1 MKCSFSRLLYP
12 KSMEEARSGSF
23 TIALFYPRE
32 NVVDAHGNKLSSIK
46 VVGYYLPTVEG
57 LKVDLTG
64 HWKKDAKYGLQF
76 EMESYEEVIA
86 PGRKGIISYLA
97 SGLIKGVGPKLAERI
112 YSAFGENTLQVLDSD
127 PDRLLSVPGISSKK
141 SEQIRDSY
149 LETRGA
155 RKLITLLAPLD
166 ISARRA
172 MLLQKLLGPN
182 AEFMLRS
189 TPYAVYEL
197 GLIDF
202 DVADQLGA
210 MNGIDRAA
218 PERVAA
224 GQLHTLELA
233 EQHGH
238 LCLHKEKFVRES
250 VKLLNMPELTRMRV
264 AQQAFDMLKAGRLV
278 LYQDYVYRPL
288 AAKAEQDVAV
298 RVRAMLTD
306 IRLPY
311 MGDLDEE
318 IDRQQAEMGISL
330 AEEQRHAVKTALT
343 SPISIITG
351 GPGTGKTLIQRV
363 VLNIFSAKF
372 PKANIVCCA
381 PTGRA
386 ARRMRQ
392 STGFPA
398 STVHKAL
405 GLTAG
410 DGNTLEELEFLEA
423 DLVLADE
430 ASMLDMVMTWYLFN
444 ALPPGCR
451 LVLVGDADQL
461 PSVGP
466 GAVLSELIACGR
478 IPVVK
483 LDKVFRQDEGSR
495 IAENAK
501 LIRHNIVLN
510 PEENL
515 GDDFQFWPSP
525 SFQQSAELLEKLYVE
540 EVNRFGV
547 DNVALLTPFRKKT
560 DTGVR
565 AMNERLRAII
575 NPPAPDK
582 QELMAGQ
589 RLYRVGDKVM
599 QIKNT
604 EDLSNGDVGYIRKI
618 TLADGNFSVE
628 VDFGENRIV
637 DYEDYEALNQLELA
651 YASTVHKSQGSEYT
665 SVLISVQ
672 SGHGRMLKRP
682 LIYTAITRAKR
693 RVQLVG
699 DWAALVSAI
708 QTADTE
714 RRNTLLALRVQAPA

>member
-1 MKCSFSRLLYP
+1 MRCSFSRLLYP
-12 KSMEEARSGSF
+12 KSLAEARSGSY

-32 NVVDAHGNKLSSIK
+32 KVVDAHGNELSSIK

-57 LKVDLTG
+57 LKVDMSG
-64 HWKKDAKYGLQF
+64 HWKKDAKYGLQY
-76 EMESYEEVIA
+76 EMESYEEIIA
-86 PGRKGIISYLA
+86 PGKKGIISYLS
-97 SGLIKGVGPKLAERI
+97 SGLIQGVGSKLAERI
-112 YSAFGENTLQVLDSD
+112 YSAFGEDTLRVLDNE
-127 PDRLLSVPGISSKK
+127 PDRLLDVPGISTKK
-141 SEQIRDSY
+141 CEKIRDSY

-172 MLLQKLLGPN
+172 VTLQKLLGPN
-182 AEFMLRS
+182 AEFLLRS
-189 TPYAVYEL
+189 TPYAVYER

-202 DVADQLGA
+202 EVADRLGA
-210 MNGIDRAA
+210 LNGIDRAA

-233 EQHGH
+233 EQYGH

-250 VKLLNMPELTRMRV
+250 VKLLDTPELTRMRV
-264 AQQAFDMLKAGRLV
+264 AQQAFDMLKSGRLT
-278 LYQDYVYRPL
+278 LYRDYVYRPL
-288 AAKAEQDVAV
+288 TAKAEQGVAD
-298 RVRAMLTD
+298 RIQAMLAD
-306 IRLPY
+306 DRLPY

-318 IDRQQAEMGISL
+318 IDRQQAEMGITL
-330 AEEQRHAVKTALT
+330 AEEQRHAVKTALA
-343 SPISIITG
+343 SPICIITG

-372 PKANIVCCA
+372 PDAHIICCA

-386 ARRMRQ
+386 ARRMKQ

-410 DGNTLEELEFLEA
+410 DSNVLEELEFLEA

-430 ASMLDMVMTWYLFN
+430 VSMLDMMMTWYLFN

-466 GAVLSELIACGR
+466 GAVLSELIACDR

-483 LDKVFRQDEGSR
+483 LDRVFRQDEGSL

-501 LIRHNIVLN
+501 LIRHNTVLDTK
-510 PEENL
+510 ENL
-515 GDDFQFWPSP
+515 GEDFRFWPSP
-525 SFQQSAELLEKLYVE
+525 NFPQSAELLEKLYVDE
-540 EVNRFGV
+540 INRYGV

-582 QELMAGQ
+582 PELLAGQ

-599 QIKNT
+599 QIKNA
-604 EDLSNGDVGYIRKI
+604 EDVSNGDVGYIRKI
-618 TLADGNFSVE
+618 TMADGDFCVE

-637 DYEDYEALNQLELA
+637 DYEDYERLNQLELA
-651 YASTVHKSQGSEYT
+651 YACTIHKSQGSEYT

-699 DWAALVSAI
+699 DWEALISAI

-714 RRNTLLALRVQAPA
+714 RRNTMLALRLQKAV

>member
-86 PGRKGIISYLA
+86 PGRKGIISYLS

-250 VKLLNMPELTRMRV
+250 VKRLNMPELTRMRV

-318 IDRQQAEMGISL
+318 IDRQQAEMGIS
-330 AEEQRHAVKTALT
+330 QCR
-343 SPISIITG
+343 
-351 GPGTGKTLIQRV
+351 
-363 VLNIFSAKF
+363 
-372 PKANIVCCA
+372 
-381 PTGRA
+381 GR
-386 ARRMRQ
+386 
-392 STGFPA
+392 P
-398 STVHKAL
+398 
-405 GLTAG
+405 
-410 DGNTLEELEFLEA
+410 
-423 DLVLADE
+423 
-430 ASMLDMVMTWYLFN
+430 
-444 ALPPGCR
+444 
-451 LVLVGDADQL
+451 
-461 PSVGP
+461 
-466 GAVLSELIACGR
+466 
-478 IPVVK
+478 
-483 LDKVFRQDEGSR
+483 
-495 IAENAK
+495 
-501 LIRHNIVLN
+501 
-510 PEENL
+510 
-515 GDDFQFWPSP
+515 
-525 SFQQSAELLEKLYVE
+525 
-540 EVNRFGV
+540 
-547 DNVALLTPFRKKT
+547 
-560 DTGVR
+560 
-565 AMNERLRAII
+565 
-575 NPPAPDK
+575 
-582 QELMAGQ
+582 
-589 RLYRVGDKVM
+589 
-599 QIKNT
+599 
-604 EDLSNGDVGYIRKI
+604 
-618 TLADGNFSVE
+618 
-628 VDFGENRIV
+628 
-637 DYEDYEALNQLELA
+637 
-651 YASTVHKSQGSEYT
+651 
-665 SVLISVQ
+665 
-672 SGHGRMLKRP
+672 
-682 LIYTAITRAKR
+682 
-693 RVQLVG
+693 
-699 DWAALVSAI
+699 
-708 QTADTE
+708 
-714 RRNTLLALRVQAPA
+714 

>member
-1 MKCSFSRLLYP
+1 M
-12 KSMEEARSGSF
+12 
-23 TIALFYPRE
+23 
-32 NVVDAHGNKLSSIK
+32 
-46 VVGYYLPTVEG
+46 
-57 LKVDLTG
+57 
-64 HWKKDAKYGLQF
+64 
-76 EMESYEEVIA
+76 
-86 PGRKGIISYLA
+86 PG
-97 SGLIKGVGPKLAERI
+97 
-112 YSAFGENTLQVLDSD
+112 
-127 PDRLLSVPGISSKK
+127 
-141 SEQIRDSY
+141 
-149 LETRGA
+149 
-155 RKLITLLAPLD
+155 
-166 ISARRA
+166 RA

-525 SFQQSAELLEKLYVE
+525 CFQ
-540 EVNRFGV
+540 
-547 DNVALLTPFRKKT
+547 
-560 DTGVR
+560 
-565 AMNERLRAII
+565 
-575 NPPAPDK
+575 
-582 QELMAGQ
+582 
-589 RLYRVGDKVM
+589 
-599 QIKNT
+599 
-604 EDLSNGDVGYIRKI
+604 
-618 TLADGNFSVE
+618 
-628 VDFGENRIV
+628 
-637 DYEDYEALNQLELA
+637 
-651 YASTVHKSQGSEYT
+651 
-665 SVLISVQ
+665 
-672 SGHGRMLKRP
+672 
-682 LIYTAITRAKR
+682 
-693 RVQLVG
+693 
-699 DWAALVSAI
+699 
-708 QTADTE
+708 
-714 RRNTLLALRVQAPA
+714 